1 MVGFGMPKA
10 TLCKGELLN
19 SLTRLKGCR
28 WESQPLRLGGLEEVW
43 FRKLEVRKFY
53 ILQHWEEWEAPLSF
67 HSQSRLGNEDKWLVF
82 KSLVCC
88 VLGVIFAFLE

>member
-1 MVGFGMPKA
+1 MVGFGMPKTA
-10 TLCKGELLN
+10 LCKGELLN
-19 SLTRLKGCR
+19 SLTRLKGCG
-28 WESQPLRLGGLEEVW
+28 WESQPLRLRGLEGVW
-43 FRKLEVRKFY
+43 LEVRKFY

-67 HSQSRLGNEDKWLVF
+67 HSQSQLGNEDKWLVF